1 MLGLLCVFL
10 LQNILSCIRF
20 YRDYSIADF
29 SFVLVTTIFA
39 SYTTFS
45 SAQIRASVCE
55 ELGRHPD
62 LMRDM
67 TEMGLSIENCEIWF
81 ERAVIAV
88 VAVILVLIVMRVSKL
103 ERLSG
108 PTCHLASCVCVH
120 NGTKWAHTL
129 FFSSTFPFVFRI
141 GARCDRIVEILQSR
155 LARYFSIVEWKGSSG
170 SETRA
175 D

>member
-108 PTCHLASCVCVH
+108 PTCHLASCVCVYITEL
-120 NGTKWAHTL
+120 NGRTL
-129 FFSSTFPFVFRI
+129 FFFPPPFHLCFV
-141 GARCDRIVEILQSR
+141 
-155 LARYFSIVEWKGSSG
+155 
-170 SETRA
+170 
-175 D
+175 